1 MKRIGNWGLAALV
14 ALLFCFPPTLAMAED
29 MDVNVDEPLITIS
42 TGDISY
48 KEFGEPV
55 IIDPEI
61 TISEAVYGKL
71 MKVVISSNGSGN
83 LFFQDLDINNLPES
97 VEIESSANERFPQL
111 TVTGT
116 MEPTYWRDILQKTA
130 FVLIPE
136 QLSPEYS
143 PDLSNTRV
151 ITFES
156 SIWSEAENED
166 QGSWSEFAVYGTKM
180 IKLDVLEPEDPP
192 TDDEEEEQE
201 PPIVVNPPVDDE
213 EEEQEPPIVVNPPVD
228 DEEEEQEPPIVV
240 NPPVDDEE
248 EEQEPPI
255 VVNPPVDDE
264 EDNPPAE
271 QQPPP
276 ADPKNSTD
284 HQQAPKFG
292 TGESLPIGKI
302 QAALT
307 QAGVKDIKADHYA
320 AGSFMV
326 LIESGLLVPDRN
338 GNILP
343 YAPLNIGE
351 GVAVF
356 AKILGIASKTDTP
369 EQSLEKAKQSGI
381 VRQGLDAGTSF
392 RRVDVAQLLAT
403 ALGITPKVITGPK
416 DYPFADYD
424 TTPAEVRGILAALY
438 ELGIFKGFEDK
449 TFRPDSV
456 LTRSEI
462 AVLVD
467 RILGASQ

>member
-1 MKRIGNWGLAALV
+1 MKLIGKWGLAALV
-14 ALLFCFPPTLAMAED
+14 ALLFCFPPTFAMAED
-29 MDVNVDEPLITIS
+29 VSVDDPLITIS
-42 TGDISY
+42 AGDISY

-61 TISEAVYGKL
+61 TVSEAVYGKL
-71 MKVVISSNGSGN
+71 MKVVITSNGSGN
-83 LFFQDLDINNLPES
+83 LFFQDLDMNNLPES

-116 MEPTYWRDILQKTA
+116 MEPTYWRDILQKAA

-151 ITFES
+151 IKFEG
-156 SIWSEAENED
+156 SIWNEAKNED
-166 QGSWSEFAVYGTKM
+166 QGSWSVFSIYGTKM
-180 IKLDVLEPEDPP
+180 IDLVVLEPETPP

-201 PPIVVNPPVDDE
+201 PPIVVNPPVDDEEEEQEPPVVVNPPVDDE

-240 NPPVDDEE
+240 NPPT
-248 EEQEPPI
+248 
-255 VVNPPVDDE
+255 
-264 EDNPPAE
+264 E
-271 QQPPP
+271 QQQPP

-284 HQQAPKFG
+284 QQQAPRLG
-292 TGESLPIGKI
+292 TGENLPIKKI
-302 QAALT
+302 QETLT

-320 AGSFMV
+320 AGSFTV

-338 GNILP
+338 GNIFP
-343 YAPLNIGE
+343 DAPLNIGE
-351 GVAVF
+351 GVAIFV
-356 AKILGIASKTDTP
+356 KILGIASKTDTP
-369 EQSLEKAKQSGI
+369 EQSLEKAKQAGI
-381 VRQGLDAGTSF
+381 VRQDLDAGTSF
-392 RRVDVAQLLAT
+392 RRADVAQLLAT
-403 ALGITPKVITGPK
+403 ALGITPKVIIGPK

-438 ELGIFKGFEDK
+438 ELGIFKGYEDK